1 MPETGAGRKTKSVF
15 LTRNHRIILAGSSW
29 GLARSRWSM
38 EGFDP
43 RPFSEGVIDT
53 GQGASH

>member
-1 MPETGAGRKTKSVF
+1 MPETGAGRKTKRVF
-15 LTRNHRIILAGSSW
+15 LTINHRIILAGSKG

-43 RPFSEGVIDT
+43 RQFSEGVIDP
-53 GQGASH
+53 GQGK

>member
-1 MPETGAGRKTKSVF
+1 MPETGAGRKTKRVF

-53 GQGASH
+53 GQGK